1 VSKQTTRVEPTI
13 GQQLDNLGLA
23 DALPQGHR
31 VVEAT
36 VSLVTA
42 EHEDGGDVV
51 HRPIHLPCSA
61 PGAIPVPHP
70 HVRCVRL
77 ICDAD
82 QALAPAQRDRVA
94 SWLDANG
101 IQPSRVAAGHPVTVE
116 YKTDGQKEWGHLIC
130 FAEYYEDASGS
141 RTFDYK
147 TQAATVVQRCVRQS
161 VALGPEN
168 SA

>member
-1 VSKQTTRVEPTI
+1 MIHQTNRTEPSI

-23 DALPQGHR
+23 DALPQGHQ
-31 VVEAT
+31 VVQAT

-42 EHEDGGDVV
+42 EHQDGGHEI
-51 HRPIHLPCSA
+51 HRPIQLPYSA

-77 ICDAD
+77 IFDAA
-82 QALAPAQRDRVA
+82 QALSPSQRDRVA

-101 IQPSRVAAGHPVTVE
+101 IEPSRVAAGHPVTVE

-161 VALGPEN
+161 AGLEPEG
-168 SA
+168 SV